1 MTDTHPIPRAEPPG
15 DDGSGIAETEFV
27 ITYAEDERV
36 PCPVCNGS
44 GRYRVRIFGAYETY
58 ACLGCRGVGTVTA
71 YLAGLLE
78 RQGK

>member
-1 MTDTHPIPRAEPPG
+1 MTDTHPIPRSEPPG

-36 PCPVCNGS
+36 PCPACS
-44 GRYRVRIFGAYETY
+44 GKGYTRIRIFGQYETY
-58 ACLGCRGVGTVTA
+58 ACLGCGGRGDVTA

-78 RQGK
+78 RQGR